1 MKILIYCGTFNPV
14 TKAHINL
21 GLETLAKLGL
31 DKVIFVPVGNE
42 YKYKKA
48 IVSGEHRYNMLS
60 LALQELNLKCVEA
73 SDYEINLKEYP
84 YTYNTLRYFKKLYPH
99 DEIYYLLGDDNLIWL
114 QDWTYYNK
122 IISEFKCVVANR
134 KRSMQEN
141 LKIINN
147 CSAYLDYC
155 DNFIV
160 LDNPTINIS
169 STEVRKCLK
178 NKDLQQA
185 KKYIYPSVYNYI
197 LKNNL
202 YIK

>member
-60 LALQELNLKCVEA
+60 LALQELNLNCVEA

-84 YTYNTLRYFKKLYPH
+84 YTYNTLRHFKKLYPH

-134 KRSMQEN
+134 KRSMQDN

-160 LDNPTINIS
+160 LDNPTINI
-169 STEVRKCLK
+169 
-178 NKDLQQA
+178 
-185 KKYIYPSVYNYI
+185 
-197 LKNNL
+197 
-202 YIK
+202 

>member
-14 TKAHINL
+14 TNAHINL

-60 LALQELNLKCVEA
+60 LALQELNLKCVEC
-73 SDYEINLKEYP
+73 SNYEINLKEYS
-84 YTYNTLRYFKKLYPH
+84 YTYNTLKHFKNLNPH

-114 QDWTYYNK
+114 QDWFSYEK
-122 IISEFKCVVANR
+122 IISEFTCVVANR

-147 CSAYLDYC
+147 CSEYLDYS

-160 LDNPTINIS
+160 LDNSIINIS
-169 STEVRKCLK
+169 STDVRNYLK
-178 NKDLQQA
+178 TKDYQKA
-185 KKYIYPSVYNYI
+185 KKYIYPTVYNYI
-197 LKNNL
+197 LENNL